1 MLPTCDDD
9 AMAVIERLGLAP
21 KGYILAVGRLV
32 PEKGFDDLIDA
43 FLASAQP
50 AGRKLVIAGGADHE
64 TDFVRALRA
73 RASDRVILL
82 GTQSR
87 PVLQCLYEN
96 CSLFVIPVFHGGLQ
110 IGALEAAYC
119 SHPGIASCGTR

>member
-1 MLPTCDDD
+1 MLFPSQAYKVTYIPNGAPSLPTCDDD

-50 AGRKLVIAGGADHE
+50 EGRKLVIAGGADHE

-73 RASDRVILL
+73 RASDRVIFL

-87 PVLQCLYEN
+87 SRSEEHTSELQ
-96 CSLFVIPVFHGGLQ
+96 SLMRT
-110 IGALEAAYC
+110 
-119 SHPGIASCGTR
+119 S

>member
-1 MLPTCDDD
+1 MVRRPPRSTRADTLFPYTTLFRSAYKVTYMPNGAPSLPTCDYD

-50 AGRKLVIAGGADHE
+50 EGRKLVIAGGADHE
-64 TDFVRALRA
+64 TDFVRALRG
-73 RASDRVILL
+73 RASDRERKSV
-82 GTQSR
+82 
-87 PVLQCLYEN
+87 V
-96 CSLFVIPVFHGGLQ
+96 
-110 IGALEAAYC
+110 
-119 SHPGIASCGTR
+119 